1 MSGPNRPPGY
11 PPPAGQKRLIMTE
24 LEEIKEKLTPAA
36 RRVLD
41 AAIEESKNR
50 QHYYLGVEHL
60 FLAFAK
66 VEENFFREV
75 MEDLNLDIFHVI
87 NFLNEHL
94 NVSRQYIGL
103 GLKIPPA
110 TRNVFRLA
118 REEAQRWGRDELDST
133 DLFIAIFQENHS
145 LPAKV
150 FRSFGLDP
158 DYVMR
163 RITVKVRSK
172 EEMEEELKK
181 KYELPPNLKHFAVNL
196 NKLARF
202 DKLPVIIGRDAE
214 IDQVMEILC
223 HMERSNSVMIIGE
236 PGVGKT
242 AVVEGLAR
250 RIELEP
256 KRVPKRLRDKQIV
269 NLQMNSVVAG
279 TIFRGMFEDRIEK
292 IIKEIKERKNIIFF
306 IDEAHTLIGAGSAM
320 GVPSDAANIFKSTLS
335 RGEVQIIGATT
346 LSEYKEFIAE
356 DEALARRFR
365 LVHIQE
371 PSVDETRKIL
381 YGIRPRLE
389 KSYSVKVTDEAVE
402 TGLDMSQ
409 RYMRSL
415 KMPDKVIGWLDTSCV
430 KVEINRPSEPVGPDD
445 IIEVISQETRI
456 PRDMIFRDTVGR
468 FKDMEKTLARR
479 VVGQKEAINA
489 LSKRLRLNK
498 GPLKENFARPDG
510 VLLFLGPTGVGKT
523 ELAKSLAD
531 FLFGDEKKMIRLDMS
546 EYKDSGVAVDKL
558 IGMPRGIVGSERGGL
573 LTNPVRENPYSVVL
587 LDEVEKAHPFVLNLF
602 LQVFDEGWLTDGRGK
617 RVYFSDTVIIM
628 TSNLGADVFRKYVK
642 PLGFMTENDVDA
654 RSYKKDIIKEV
665 ENTLSPEFLNRIDD
679 VIVFTPLTRNEVRQ
693 LTHMYLEKIRE
704 HMEGYGKHLSVTEK
718 AVDVLVEKGYNQRYG
733 ARFLKRHVDEKVKVP
748 ITLKWKE
755 GDFFKVDAERD
766 EVTVEASNM
775 GEPALA

>member
-1 MSGPNRPPGY
+1 
-11 PPPAGQKRLIMTE
+11 MTE

-41 AAIEESKNR
+41 AAIEESKTR
-50 QHYYLGVEHL
+50 QHFYLGVEHL
-60 FLAFAK
+60 FLSFAK

-75 MEDLNLDIFHVI
+75 MEDLNLDVYHVI

-103 GLKIPPA
+103 GLKVPPA

-202 DKLPVIIGRDAE
+202 DKLPVIIGRDHE

-223 HMERSNSVMIIGE
+223 HVDRSNSVMIVGE

-250 RIELEP
+250 RIELDP

-292 IIKEIKERKNIIFF
+292 IIKEIKEKKNIIFF

-365 LVHIQE
+365 LVQIQE
-371 PSVDETRKIL
+371 PTVEETRKIL
-381 YGIRPRLE
+381 YGIKPRLE
-389 KSYSVKVTDEAVE
+389 RNYSVKISNEAVD
-402 TGLDMSQ
+402 TALDMST

-430 KVEINRPSEPVGPDD
+430 KVEINRPAEPVKSDD
-445 IIEVISQETRI
+445 VIEVISQETRI

-479 VVGQKEAINA
+479 VVGQREAITA

-498 GPLKENFARPDG
+498 GPLKENFSKPDG

-531 FLFGDEKKMIRLDMS
+531 FLFGDDKKMIRVDMS
-546 EYKDSGVAVDKL
+546 EYKDSAVAVDKL

-587 LDEVEKAHPFVLNLF
+587 LDEIEKAHPYVLNLF

-628 TSNLGADVFRKYVK
+628 TSNLGADVFKKYVK
-642 PLGFMTENDVDA
+642 PLGFMTDSDVDA
-654 RSYKKDIIKEV
+654 RSYKKDIMREI
-665 ENTLSPEFLNRIDD
+665 ENSLSPEFLNRIADI
-679 VIVFTPLTRNEVRQ
+679 IVFTPLTRIEVRE
-693 LTHMYLEKIRE
+693 LTLMYLDRIRE
-704 HMEGYGKHLSVTEK
+704 HMEAYGKHLEVTDRAMELL
-718 AVDVLVEKGYNQRYG
+718 VDKGYNQKYG

-748 ITLKWKE
+748 VTLKWKD
-755 GDFFKVDAERD
+755 GDLFKIDASDDEILV
-766 EVTVEASNM
+766 EVTHA
-775 GEPALA
+775 GELTPA

>member
-1 MSGPNRPPGY
+1 
-11 PPPAGQKRLIMTE
+11 MTE

>member
-1 MSGPNRPPGY
+1 
-11 PPPAGQKRLIMTE
+11 MTE
-24 LEEIKEKLTPAA
+24 LEEIKEKLTPGA
-36 RRVLD
+36 RKVLD
-41 AAIEESKNR
+41 AAVEESKNR

-60 FLAFAK
+60 FLSFAK
-66 VEENFFREV
+66 VEDVFFKEV
-75 MEDLNLDIFHVI
+75 MEDLNLDVYHVM

-118 REEAQRWGRDELDST
+118 REEAQRWGREEIDST

-202 DKLPVIIGRDAE
+202 DKLPVIIGRDDE

-223 HMERSNSVMIIGE
+223 HVDRSNSVMIIGE

-250 RIELEP
+250 RIELDP

-292 IIKEIKERKNIIFF
+292 IIKEIKEKKNIIFF

-371 PSVDETRKIL
+371 PTVEQTRKIL
-381 YGIRPRLE
+381 YGIKPRLE
-389 KSYSVKVTDEAVE
+389 RSYSVKITEGAVE
-402 TGLDMSQ
+402 TALDMSQ

-430 KVEINRPSEPVGPDD
+430 KVEINRPTEPVKSDD
-445 IIEVISQETRI
+445 VIEVISQETRI
-456 PRDMIFRDTVGR
+456 PKDMIFRDTVGR
-468 FKDMEKTLARR
+468 FKDMEKTLAKRI
-479 VVGQKEAINA
+479 VGQREAITA

-498 GPLKENFARPDG
+498 GPLKENFSRPDG

-523 ELAKSLAD
+523 ELAKSLAE
-531 FLFGDEKKMIRLDMS
+531 FLFGDEKKMIRIDMS
-546 EYKDSGVAVDKL
+546 EYKDSSVAVDKL

-573 LTNPVRENPYSVVL
+573 LSNPVRENPYSVVL
-587 LDEVEKAHPFVLNLF
+587 LDEIEKAHPFVLNLF

-628 TSNLGADVFRKYVK
+628 TSNLGSDVFKRYVK
-642 PLGFMTENDVDA
+642 PLGFMSETEVDA
-654 RSYKKDIIKEV
+654 KGYKKDIVKEV
-665 ENTLSPEFLNRIDD
+665 ESALSPEFLNRIDD
-679 VIVFTPLTRNEVRQ
+679 IIVFTPLTREEVTE
-693 LTHMYLEKIRE
+693 LTHMYVKRIQE
-704 HMEGYGKHLSVTEK
+704 HMAGYGKHLEVTER
-718 AVDVLVEKGYNQRYG
+718 ALDALVEKGYNQKYG

-748 ITLKWKE
+748 VTLMWKE
-755 GDFFKVDAERD
+755 SDSFKIDASD
-766 EVTVEASNM
+766 GEVTVEISQA
-775 GEPALA
+775 GEPALI

>member
-1 MSGPNRPPGY
+1 
-11 PPPAGQKRLIMTE
+11 MTE
-24 LEEIKEKLTPAA
+24 LEEIKEKLTPGA
-36 RRVLD
+36 RKILD

-60 FLAFAK
+60 FLSFAK
-66 VEENFFREV
+66 IEENFFKEV
-75 MEDLNLDIFHVI
+75 MEDLNLDAYHVI

-118 REEAQRWGRDELDST
+118 REEAQRWGREELDST

-202 DKLPVIIGRDAE
+202 DKLPVIIGRDDE

-292 IIKEIKERKNIIFF
+292 IIKEIKEKKNIILF

-371 PSVDETRKIL
+371 PTVEQTRKIL
-381 YGIRPRLE
+381 YGIKPRLE
-389 KSYSVKVTDEAVE
+389 RSYSVKVTDGAVE
-402 TGLDMSQ
+402 TALDMSQ

-430 KVEINRPSEPVGPDD
+430 KVEINRPTEPVKSDD
-445 IIEVISQETRI
+445 VIEVISQETRI
-456 PRDMIFRDTVGR
+456 PRDMIFRDTIGR
-468 FKDMEKTLARR
+468 FKDMEKQLARR
-479 VVGQKEAINA
+479 VVGQREAINA

-498 GPLKENFARPDG
+498 GPLKENFSRPDG

-523 ELAKSLAD
+523 ELAKSLAE
-531 FLFGDEKKMIRLDMS
+531 FLFGDDKKMIRIDMS
-546 EYKDSGVAVDKL
+546 EYKDSAVAVDKL

-573 LTNPVRENPYSVVL
+573 LSNPVRENPYSVVL
-587 LDEVEKAHPFVLNLF
+587 LDEIEKAHPFVLNLF

-628 TSNLGADVFRKYVK
+628 TSNLGADVFKRYVK
-642 PLGFMTENDVDA
+642 PLGFMSEMDVDA
-654 RSYKKDIIKEV
+654 KGYKRDIVKDV
-665 ENTLSPEFLNRIDD
+665 ENALSPEFINRIDD
-679 VIVFTPLTRNEVRQ
+679 IIVFTPLTREEVKE
-693 LTHMYLEKIRE
+693 LTHMYIERIRE
-704 HMEGYGKHLSVTEK
+704 HMEGYGKHLTVTER
-718 AVDVLVEKGYNQRYG
+718 ALDALVEKGYNQKYG
-733 ARFLKRHVDEKVKVP
+733 ARFLKRHVDEKIKVP
-748 ITLKWKE
+748 VTLSWKE
-755 GDFFKVDAERD
+755 GDNFRIDTAD
-766 EVTVEASNM
+766 GEVTVETTQA
-775 GEPALA
+775 GEPALI

>member
-1 MSGPNRPPGY
+1 
-11 PPPAGQKRLIMTE
+11 MTE

-41 AAIEESKNR
+41 AAIEESKTR

-75 MEDLNLDIFHVI
+75 MEDLNLDVYHVI

-103 GLKIPPA
+103 GLKVPPA

-118 REEAQRWGRDELDST
+118 REEAQRWGRDELDAT

-202 DKLPVIIGRDAE
+202 DKLPVIIGRDHE

-223 HMERSNSVMIIGE
+223 HVDRSNSVMITGE

-250 RIELEP
+250 RIELDP

-365 LVHIQE
+365 LVQIQE
-371 PSVDETRKIL
+371 PTVEETRKIL

-389 KSYSVKVTDEAVE
+389 RNYSVKITNEAVD
-402 TGLDMSQ
+402 TALDMST

-430 KVEINRPSEPVGPDD
+430 KVEINRPSEPVKSDD
-445 IIEVISQETRI
+445 VIEVISQETRI

-468 FKDMEKTLARR
+468 FKDMEKTIAKR
-479 VVGQKEAINA
+479 VVGQREAITA

-498 GPLKENFARPDG
+498 GPLKENFSRPDG

-531 FLFGDEKKMIRLDMS
+531 FLFGDEKKMIRVDMS
-546 EYKDSGVAVDKL
+546 EYKDSAVAVDKL

-587 LDEVEKAHPFVLNLF
+587 LDEIEKAHPFVLNLF

-628 TSNLGADVFRKYVK
+628 TSNLGSDVFKKYVK
-642 PLGFMTENDVDA
+642 PLGFMTDADVDA
-654 RSYKKDIIKEV
+654 RSYKKDIMREI
-665 ENTLSPEFLNRIDD
+665 ENSLSPEFLNRIDD
-679 VIVFTPLTRNEVRQ
+679 IIVFTPLTRVEVRE
-693 LTHMYLEKIRE
+693 LTLMYVERIRE
-704 HMEGYGKHLSVTEK
+704 HMEAYGKHMAVTDR
-718 AVDVLVEKGYNQRYG
+718 AMDLLVDKGYNQKYG

-748 ITLKWKE
+748 ITLKWKD
-755 GDFFKVDAERD
+755 GDFFKIDAIDDEILV
-766 EVTVEASNM
+766 EVTHA
-775 GEPALA
+775 GELTLA

>member
-1 MSGPNRPPGY
+1 
-11 PPPAGQKRLIMTE
+11 MTE
-24 LEEIKEKLTPAA
+24 LEEIKEKLTPGA
-36 RRVLD
+36 RKVLD
-41 AAIEESKNR
+41 AAIEESKAR

-66 VEENFFREV
+66 VEENFFKEV
-75 MEDLNLDIFHVI
+75 MEDLNLDVYHVI

-118 REEAQRWGRDELDST
+118 REEAQRWGREELDST

-202 DKLPVIIGRDAE
+202 DKLPVIIGRDDE

-292 IIKEIKERKNIIFF
+292 IIKEIKEKKNIIFF

-371 PSVDETRKIL
+371 PTVEQTRKIL
-381 YGIRPRLE
+381 YGIKPRLE
-389 KSYSVKVTDEAVE
+389 RSYSVKVTDGAIE
-402 TGLDMSQ
+402 TALDMSQ

-430 KVEINRPSEPVGPDD
+430 KVEINRPSEPVKSDD
-445 IIEVISQETRI
+445 VIEVISQETRI

-468 FKDMEKTLARR
+468 FKDMEKQLARR
-479 VVGQKEAINA
+479 VVGQREAINA
-489 LSKRLRLNK
+489 LAKRLRLNK
-498 GPLKENFARPDG
+498 GPLKENFSRPDG

-523 ELAKSLAD
+523 ELAKSLAEY
-531 FLFGDEKKMIRLDMS
+531 LFGDEKKMIRIDMS
-546 EYKDSGVAVDKL
+546 EYKDSAVAVDKL

-573 LTNPVRENPYSVVL
+573 LSNPVRENPYSVVL
-587 LDEVEKAHPFVLNLF
+587 LDEIEKAHPFVLNLF

-628 TSNLGADVFRKYVK
+628 TSNLGADVFKKYVK
-642 PLGFMTENDVDA
+642 PLGFMSDADVDA
-654 RSYKKDIIKEV
+654 KGYKRDIIKDV
-665 ENTLSPEFLNRIDD
+665 ENALSPEFLNRIDD
-679 VIVFTPLTRNEVRQ
+679 IIVFTPLTREEVKE
-693 LTHMYLEKIRE
+693 LTHMYVDRIRE
-704 HMEGYGKHLSVTEK
+704 HMEGYGKHLTVTE
-718 AVDVLVEKGYNQRYG
+718 AALDALVEKGYNQKYG

-748 ITLKWKE
+748 VTLMWKE
-755 GDFFKVDAERD
+755 GDSFKIDASD
-766 EVTVEASNM
+766 GDVTVEPSQV
-775 GEPALA
+775 GEPALV

>member
-1 MSGPNRPPGY
+1 
-11 PPPAGQKRLIMTE
+11 MTE

-60 FLAFAK
+60 FLSFAK

-202 DKLPVIIGRDAE
+202 DKLPVIIGRDDE

-223 HMERSNSVMIIGE
+223 HVDRSNSVMIIGE

-256 KRVPKRLRDKQIV
+256 KRVPKRLKDKQIV

-371 PSVDETRKIL
+371 PSVEETRRIL

-389 KSYSVKVTDEAVE
+389 KSYSVKVTNEAIE

-430 KVEINRPSEPVGPDD
+430 KVEINRPSEPVGSDD
-445 IIEVISQETRI
+445 MIEVISQETRI

-468 FKDMEKTLARR
+468 FKDMEKTLTRR
-479 VVGQKEAINA
+479 VVGQKEAIAA

-531 FLFGDEKKMIRLDMS
+531 FLFGDERKMIRLDMS

-558 IGMPRGIVGSERGGL
+558 LGMPRGIVGSERGGL

-642 PLGFMTENDVDA
+642 PLGFMTESDIDA

-665 ENTLSPEFLNRIDD
+665 ENTLSPEFLNRVDD
-679 VIVFTPLTRNEVRQ
+679 VIVFTPLTRGEVRQ
-693 LTHMYLEKIRE
+693 LTLMYLERIRE
-704 HMEGYGKHLSVTEK
+704 HMEGYGKRLSVTEK
-718 AVDVLVEKGYNQRYG
+718 AVDLLVDKGYNQRYG

-748 ITLKWKE
+748 ITLKWKD
-755 GDFFKVDAERD
+755 GDFFKVDADRD
-766 EVTVEASNM
+766 EVTVEVSNM
-775 GEPALA
+775 SEPALA